1 LKKRINIETG
11 FFRNLSRAA
20 FDGLNEYYDA
30 METQLK
36 RMAKEDKKKKEND
49 VAKLKLND
57 KEKRYS
63 EWDLAMQDHDA
74 TYNMLFKNF
83 LRYSFIVLAGLV
95 LEDWMYKLCLAAK
108 DLKGASGPVPALGR
122 DILKNYKKYLE
133 NIGVK
138 VDDKYW
144 QSIWDFVKVRNC
156 IAHNSGKVGRS
167 RRYENHLRNMAK
179 RRLGVS
185 IGYDTTDEEIQPLY
199 LEGDMLV
206 IEPEYCEA
214 LVRDIKQLFE
224 SLCEAVSL
232 HELRWDV

>member
-11 FFRNLSRAA
+11 FFRNLSRGA

-30 METQLK
+30 MEAQLT

-57 KEKRYS
+57 EEKRYS

-108 DLKGASGPVPALGR
+108 DLKGASEPVPTP
-122 DILKNYKKYLE
+122 DQKILENYRKYLE
-133 NIGVK
+133 DIGVK

-144 QSIWDFVKVRNC
+144 QSIWDFVKIRNC
-156 IAHNSGKVGRS
+156 IAHNSGKVKRC
-167 RRYENHLRNMAK
+167 RYESHLRNMAK
-179 RRLGVS
+179 RCLGVS

-199 LEGDMLV
+199 LEDDMLV
-206 IEPEYCEA
+206 IEPEYCGA

-224 SLCEAVSL
+224 SLCEEASL
-232 HELRWDV
+232 HELQWDV